1 MQRLSRLQEH
11 LLNAMMGISC
21 LLVLAMMLII
31 TGDVVLRN
39 LGLQGIPWS
48 NEVSED
54 ILYLVTLMTGPCLLR
69 QGRHIRVDIVLR
81 VLPPRRA
88 WQLEWVG
95 DLLGLACCLYF
106 VWYGAKVTIAS
117 YLTAAVSIRTLVMP
131 EWWLAGTSA
140 GYLPVVCRRVHFPH
154 PPPGT
159 RRAGCTL
166 GGGVGIMRARCAGAR
181 APRSGDRSSLRC
193 SPRRSGPGGRP

>member
-11 LLNAMMGISC
+11 LLNAMLGLSC

-54 ILYLVTLMTGPCLLR
+54 ILYLVTLMTGPWLLR
-69 QGRHIRVDIVLR
+69 QGRHIRVDILLR

-95 DLLGLACCLYF
+95 DVLGLACCLYF
-106 VWYGAKVTIAS
+106 VWYGAKATISS
-117 YLTAAVSIRTLVMP
+117 YLTAAVSIKTLVMP
-131 EWWLAGTSA
+131 EWWLLAP
-140 GYLPVVCRRVHFPH
+140 LPVTFLLFAVEFVFRLHR
-154 PPPGT
+154 
-159 RRAGCTL
+159 L
-166 GGGVGIMRARCAGAR
+166 GRGERSARSEAVSA
-181 APRSGDRSSLRC
+181 S
-193 SPRRSGPGGRP
+193 